1 MFQVD
6 PLAIERG
13 KAEAERL
20 RRSLKREE
28 TFIKLAA
35 DEPELWHKPFP
46 LRSYSRV
53 LAAQW
58 VSQRPDEAAYTTPP
72 RLLYQVLKKLMVSH
86 LGVCVQ
92 RIFRLLL
99 MLHRSSMTFPM
110 ELAAHDQ
117 AMLSSLQSVLQRLK
131 DTTLTVFSEAL
142 ARLQSLQMYVLT
154 CSHHLIMN
162 DMGRMSI
169 LALACISNGVQ

>member
-1 MFQVD
+1 VLQVD

-58 VSQRPDEAAYTTPP
+58 VSQHPDEAAYTTP
-72 RLLYQVLKKLMVSH
+72 RLLYEVLEKIMLSNM
-86 LGVCVQ
+86 GVCVQ

-142 ARLQSLQMYVLT
+142 ARLQSLQMYGLT
-154 CSHHLIMN
+154 HSHHLVM
-162 DMGRMSI
+162 
-169 LALACISNGVQ
+169 LVLVACPSWH